1 MPTVADQTPAPRL
14 ATSHSRGENAGFKAL
29 TTAPDT
35 PLIVDAHNDLLLE
48 LEQRRFEEAPFE
60 RYWLRNLERGGV
72 GLQVCPVFGS
82 ELEALPELVLRRNLL
97 QVAAFQRAVRE
108 NAPHVVAVGSK
119 ADLDP
124 VERRERIGLMLS
136 MEGAEALGY
145 ETTLID
151 VFYELGLRMVSL
163 TWNRR
168 NPFADGAAEPDGG
181 GPLSNLGRELVDRI
195 AGLGIVLD
203 LVHSSERTFWD
214 AIERTTGRVCVSHAA
229 CRTLVPTP
237 RNLSDDQLRALAE
250 RNGVLG
256 LMLLPIAVDPDA
268 CRLARAVDHIDHA
281 VSVMGIDNVGL
292 GADFIAQVW
301 RMLPSRAPADSLL
314 PDGVPMDASLDGVE
328 GPEDYPRL
336 VELLR
341 ERGYE
346 GDRLA
351 AILGGNWLRL
361 LREALPA

>member
-1 MPTVADQTPAPRL
+1 
-14 ATSHSRGENAGFKAL
+14 
-29 TTAPDT
+29 
-35 PLIVDAHNDLLLE
+35 
-48 LEQRRFEEAPFE
+48 
-60 RYWLRNLERGGV
+60 
-72 GLQVCPVFGS
+72 
-82 ELEALPELVLRRNLL
+82 
-97 QVAAFQRAVRE
+97 
-108 NAPHVVAVGSK
+108 
-119 ADLDP
+119 
-124 VERRERIGLMLS
+124 
-136 MEGAEALGY
+136 
-145 ETTLID
+145 
-151 VFYELGLRMVSL
+151 
-163 TWNRR
+163 
-168 NPFADGAAEPDGG
+168 
-181 GPLSNLGRELVDRI
+181 
-195 AGLGIVLD
+195 
-203 LVHSSERTFWD
+203 
-214 AIERTTGRVCVSHAA
+214 
-229 CRTLVPTP
+229 
-237 RNLSDDQLRALAE
+237 
-250 RNGVLG
+250 
-256 LMLLPIAVDPDA
+256 MLLPIAVDPDA

>member
-1 MPTVADQTPAPRL
+1 MGQGL
-14 ATSHSRGENAGFKAL
+14 QSS
-29 TTAPDT
+29 T

-48 LEQRRFEEAPFE
+48 LERRRFEEAPFE

-82 ELEALPELVLRRNLL
+82 ELEALPELILRRNLL

-119 ADLDP
+119 ADLDL

-181 GPLSNLGRELVDRI
+181 GRLSNLGRELVDRI

-203 LVHSSERTFWD
+203 LVHASERTFWD

-256 LMLLPIAVDPDA
+256 LMLLPIAVDPDGY
-268 CRLARAVDHIDHA
+268 RLERAVDHIDHA

-301 RMLPSRAPADSLL
+301 RMLPSSAPADSLL
-314 PDGVPMDASLDGVE
+314 PDGVPMDASLDGFE

-346 GDRLA
+346 GDRLT

-361 LREALPA
+361 LREALPS

>member
-1 MPTVADQTPAPRL
+1 MIAA
-14 ATSHSRGENAGFKAL
+14 A
-29 TTAPDT
+29 DT

-60 RYWLRNLERGGV
+60 RHWLRNLERGGV

-82 ELEALPELVLRRNLL
+82 ELEALPELILRRNLL

-108 NAPHVVAVGSK
+108 NAAHVVAVGSK

-195 AGLGIVLD
+195 AELGIVLD
-203 LVHSSERTFWD
+203 LVHVERTH
-214 AIERTTGRVCVSHAA
+214 ILGRDRAND
-229 CRTLVPTP
+229 RP
-237 RNLSDDQLRALAE
+237 RLRE
-250 RNGVLG
+250 PCG
-256 LMLLPIAVDPDA
+256 LPDA
-268 CRLARAVDHIDHA
+268 RTDAAQPLGRPVAGTRGARRGTRLDAASDR
-281 VSVMGIDNVGL
+281 
-292 GADFIAQVW
+292 
-301 RMLPSRAPADSLL
+301 SRP
-314 PDGVPMDASLDGVE
+314 
-328 GPEDYPRL
+328 
-336 VELLR
+336 
-341 ERGYE
+341 
-346 GDRLA
+346 
-351 AILGGNWLRL
+351 
-361 LREALPA
+361 